1 MRDMSMGWPRW
12 LAFIALAAVTWGGL
26 TALDPDRNRLVGAA
40 YASLAGDLAS
50 DPALASEGE
59 VQVRTDGGELC
70 ERAVV
75 RGFGAHTPE
84 ASLVVHCKLAEG
96 RAELSISR
104 VGEQAAL
111 ASRSRALASELSLM
125 PPLMAIFF
133 AFLFRQVVLAL
144 LGGICFG
151 AVITAEFQPLASIER
166 AGVDYLWG
174 TLVDPFNLYVFGFTL
189 ILIGMVNV
197 CIANGGMRGVIDQ
210 VSRFAK
216 GVRSTQA
223 ATALMGFFVF
233 FDDYANTVV
242 VGGAARPL
250 TDSMKISRAKL
261 AYIVDSTAAPIAG
274 VAIVSTWIGIEIE
287 YFGSVLNELGPMS
300 NIVDNGYAFFFEVL
314 PYRFYCFFAVA
325 LVLLV
330 ALTGR
335 DFGPMLRVEQ
345 SARRGGTRGPTGY
358 DPKTAEARR
367 AISHVAMKDGVPTR
381 WINGVLPITVVVFV
395 TVFGSIWSGSEPY
408 AAELTKQGR
417 EMDWLSLGDLATAF
431 TKVSE
436 SAAVLFWASVFGV
449 MTAMLMSVGQRIL
462 SVKEAARAFW
472 RGALGM
478 LSAIGILVLA
488 MALKEVAKDLQAAH
502 YLAALMGDIGP
513 LWLPLISFVIA
524 GAVAFATGTSWGTMA
539 ILVPVCLPLTAELA
553 HALPGAEVL
562 LFLVG
567 ASVLDG
573 AIFGDHCSLISDT
586 TVMSSISTGCDH
598 VEHVRTQIPYALL
611 AMSAAGLCGYLFVA
625 MAGGAAWWLCYP
637 MGLSLMMGWLYLI
650 GRRPED
656 DIA

>member
-12 LAFIALAAVTWGGL
+12 LAFIALGAMTWGAL
-26 TALDPDRNRLVGAA
+26 TSLEPDQSRLAEAA
-40 YASLAGDLAS
+40 YTSLAKELAS
-50 DPALASEGE
+50 DPMLSEHSALGVKSE
-59 VQVRTDGGELC
+59 GGELC
-70 ERAVV
+70 GAAVV
-75 RGFGAHTPE
+75 RGFGADSPDGE
-84 ASLVVHCKLAEG
+84 LIIHCKLAEG
-96 RAELSISR
+96 RAELSVSR
-104 VGEQAAL
+104 VGDEQAL
-111 ASRSRALASELSLM
+111 ASKTRALASELSLM

-133 AFLFRQVVLAL
+133 AFLFRQVAVAL
-144 LGGICFG
+144 LGGIVLG
-151 AVITAEFQPLASIER
+151 AMVAAEFHPVDTVQI
-166 AGVDYLWG
+166 AGYGYLWQ
-174 TLVDPFNLYVFGFTL
+174 TLTDPFNLYVFGFTL

-223 ATALMGFFVF
+223 ATAFMGFFVF

-250 TDSMKISRAKL
+250 TDAMRISRAKL

-314 PYRFYCFFAVA
+314 PYRFYCFFAVL

-330 ALTGR
+330 AFTGR
-335 DFGPMLRVEQ
+335 DFGPMLKVEQ
-345 SARRGGTRGPTGY
+345 SARRGGTRGPTGD

-367 AISHVAMKDGVPTR
+367 AISHVAMKEGVPTR
-381 WINGVLPITVVVFV
+381 WVNGVVPITVVVMA
-395 TVFGSIWSGSEPY
+395 TVIGSIWSGSEPY
-408 AAELTKQGR
+408 AAQLAKQGR
-417 EMDWLSLGDLATAF
+417 EMDWFAIGDLAKAF

-436 SAAVLFWASVFGV
+436 SAAVLFWSAILGA

-462 SVKEAARAFW
+462 SLKEAGRAFW

-513 LWLPLISFVIA
+513 LWLPIISFLIA
-524 GAVAFATGTSWGTMA
+524 GGVAFATGTSWGTMA

-553 HALPGAEVL
+553 YGTPEAALL

-586 TVMSSISTGCDH
+586 TVMSSIATGCDH

-625 MAGGAAWWLCYP
+625 LMGGSAWWLCYP
-637 MGLSLMMGWLYLI
+637 MGLILMLGWLYLA
-650 GRRPED
+650 GKRPEAD
-656 DIA
+656 VS